1 MSSQSHLDRV
11 LALAGIFQ
19 ATALVQQVARAGSAD
34 LEPFEASIN
43 SVFKI
48 DADCTADVY
57 DGGRSLCHGLGILC
71 HQLGRQDRDA
81 ELTRYAV
88 TLVFLERKLV
98 NRHDL
103 MNSILDGIRTAHSQA
118 EYFST
123 IHDNVVANLADI
135 YASTVSTLSPRI
147 MVSGEPHHL
156 RDPKNANKI
165 RALLLAGM
173 RSTVLWRQLGGNRL
187 ELLLARKRIVRSA
200 ETILADLRA

>member
-1 MSSQSHLDRV
+1 MSSQSQLDRI

-19 ATALVQQVARAGSAD
+19 ASALVQQVARAGNVD

-57 DGGRSLCHGLGILC
+57 DGGRSLCHGLAILC

-98 NRHDL
+98 SRRDL
-103 MNSILDGIRTAHSQA
+103 MTVILDGIRTAHTQA

-123 IHDNVVANLADI
+123 VHDNVVAKLADV

-156 RDPKNANKI
+156 SDPKNANRI

-173 RSTVLWRQLGGNRL
+173 RSAVLWRQLGGNRL
-187 ELLLARKRIVRSA
+187 QLLLARKRIVRSA
-200 ETILADLRA
+200 ETMLADLKA